1 MRKSKEEQ
9 RLLWTILALAILL
22 LLAYFL
28 YTVVTSEEAGINLM
42 DQNVVQNRVAD
53 RYLHKNVLD
62 ETSTYVWGGKAEDS
76 AANIVTAV
84 IADYR
89 LFDTALEVIVL
100 FVTVMG
106 FGLVLPEGN
115 RKIKP
120 STHLF
125 YTWMPILMTF
135 MLLVGGYL
143 FVNGHLSPGG
153 GFPAG
158 AIMSTA
164 VLVGVFAGQKTLSKH
179 SLKVIEA
186 IAGVAIFSLAIVGYL
201 KDGVFFINFLEGG
214 NIGEVFSAGLIPILY
229 TLVAFKVSAELS
241 GVYLEFYKGGDEY
254 EHA

>member
-1 MRKSKEEQ
+1 MKRNQ
-9 RLLWTILALAILL
+9 RLLVSILAMAFLL
-22 LLAYFL
+22 LLAYFIF
-28 YTVVTSEEAGINLM
+28 TVVTSDGAGINIL
-42 DQNVVQNRVAD
+42 DENVVENRVAD

-62 ETSTYVWGGKAEDS
+62 ENSTYEWGGKAEDS

-89 LFDTALEVIVL
+89 LFDTALEVIIL
-100 FVTVMG
+100 FVTVLG
-106 FGLVLPEGN
+106 FGLVLPDE
-115 RKIKP
+115 KKTIKP
-120 STHLF
+120 STHLL
-125 YTWMPILMTF
+125 YNWMPILMPF

-143 FVNGHLSPGG
+143 FLNGHLSPGG

-164 VLVGVFAGQKTLSKH
+164 ILVGVFAGQRTISQH

-186 IAGVAIFSLAIVGYL
+186 IAGVTIFSLAIAGYFI
-201 KDGVFFINFLEGG
+201 DGAFFSNFLEGG
-214 NIGEVFSAGLIPILY
+214 NVGELFSAGLIPILY

-241 GVYLEFYKGGDEY
+241 GAYLEFYKGGEEH